1 MEELNEL
8 FYRDPYCQEF
18 EAEVLSCT
26 VGKKGFDVVLSD
38 TAFYPEGGGQPSD
51 LGTLGDAK
59 VLFVKRQNGQVV
71 HQTDKELKVGEIVK
85 GKIDWAR
92 RYDNMQNHSC
102 EHIFSGLVNRKYGF
116 NNVGFH
122 MGEDVLTVDF
132 DGYLTPEQLAE
143 MEELTNAAFRK
154 GQNIHIFFPSEEE
167 LKALDFR
174 SKKEL
179 KGKVRIVEFPE
190 ADICACCGTHVKNT
204 AEIGSFKILSS
215 FKHRGGT
222 RVEFAAGK
230 RLINYINMLLRESAS
245 CVEQLS
251 AKPQEISS
259 ALKQLYSEKNQLTE
273 KLSKKSERIMNLIS
287 DSLPSEGKL
296 LFVSEAELTP
306 FEIKVFCNRLSEKKN
321 FESILVLSEQA
332 EKKLFNYILF
342 SKEPNLVTLSRELN
356 KELNGRGGGKP
367 PFVQGSFAATEEIIK
382 KAVEAKLG

>member
-8 FYRDPYCQEF
+8 FYRDPYCREF
-18 EAEVLSCT
+18 EAEILSCT
-26 VGKKGFDVVLSD
+26 AGKKGFDVVLSD

-51 LGTLGDAK
+51 LGTLGDAT

-71 HQTDKELKVGEIVK
+71 HQTDKELKVGEMVK
-85 GKIDWAR
+85 GKIDWER

-122 MGEDVLTVDF
+122 MGDDVLTVDF

-154 GQNIHIFFPSEEE
+154 GEDIHIFFPSEEE

-230 RLINYINMLLRESAS
+230 RLINYVNMLLRESAS

-251 AKPQEISS
+251 AKPQEIST
-259 ALKQLYSEKNQLTE
+259 ALRQLYSEKNQLSE

-296 LFVSEAELTP
+296 LFVSEPELTP

-342 SKEPNLVTLSRELN
+342 SKQPNLATLSRELN

-367 PFVQGSFAATEEIIK
+367 PFVQGSFASSEKEIRK
-382 KAVEAKLG
+382 VVEAKLG